1 MAGNNFVN
9 LFSLSDDA
17 FNGMKKKDLV
27 DYIDNLK
34 GNVVVVNDIQELYN
48 EISKFFETVD
58 SLVTANE
65 KLNSEC

>member
-1 MAGNNFVN
+1 MAENNFVN
-9 LFSLSDDA
+9 LFSLSYDA

-34 GNVVVVNDIQELYN
+34 GNVVVGNDIQELYN